1 MRAPVYQ
8 ISIKNINT
16 IKFDEPQKFECIQ
29 LDTNL
34 TCNLHCLYCHN
45 DRSTKLMS
53 KEDFIKFVEEQV
65 LEVNDFQ
72 IGCAMEPTMDKR
84 LVEFAKIVANSKAK
98 PKRAFRLQ
106 TNATLLD
113 RHDLKALKEAGITVF
128 TISIDTVNPEVHKEL
143 RGGSDLEKILNN
155 IAELRAQWPE
165 VTIRFVTTVNKLN
178 VELLDEL
185 LGYASTHKINGVELR
200 RMFYF
205 PDSGVIQ
212 DHEKMKAILLD
223 NEYFLSKGIEMKNK
237 YTGNLIVHIN
247 DETYLETVRVN
258 TQT

>member
-1 MRAPVYQ
+1 LL
-8 ISIKNINT
+8 N
-16 IKFDEPQKFECIQ
+16 
-29 LDTNL
+29 
-34 TCNLHCLYCHN
+34 
-45 DRSTKLMS
+45 
-53 KEDFIKFVEEQV
+53 KEDFIKFIDEQV

-84 LVEFAKIVANSKAK
+84 LVEFAKIIANSKAK

-113 RHDLKALKEAGITVF
+113 RHNLNVLKEAGITVF
-128 TISIDTVNPEVHKEL
+128 TISIDTINSEVHKEL
-143 RGGSDLEKILNN
+143 RGGSDLEKILGN

-165 VTIRFVTTVNKLN
+165 VTIKFVTTVNKLN

-185 LGYASTHKINGVELR
+185 LAYASTHKINGVELR

-205 PDSGVIQ
+205 PNSDIIQ

-223 NEYFLSKGIEMKNK
+223 NEYFLNKGAELKNK
-237 YTGNLIVHIN
+237 YMDNLVVHIN
-247 DETYLETVRVN
+247 DETFLETVRTN
-258 TQT
+258 TKT